1 MFIKGINMSRFSDFS
16 LYNRTDELLR
26 PAEKRL
32 SCQFYST
39 VNIQLVYKRAQSEI
53 DSYIPYSDVTTAM
66 DAVFRLAIRT
76 ENLPGVVE
84 MNTDVLHRLSDA
96 TERTNT
102 SQHRFAER
110 VFKNSNVPAQF
121 LPRPSF
127 SSHNDDKDG
136 GDHPIELLRR

>member
-1 MFIKGINMSRFSDFS
+1 MLIKCINMSRFSEFS

-32 SCQFYST
+32 SSQFHST
-39 VNIQLVYKRAQSEI
+39 DNIQLVYKRAQSEI
-53 DSYIPYSDVTTAM
+53 DSHIPYSDVMTAM

-76 ENLPGVVE
+76 ENRPGVVE
-84 MNTDVLHRLSDA
+84 MNTDVLRRLSDA

-121 LPRPSF
+121 LPTPSF
-127 SSHNDDKDG
+127 SFHNDD
-136 GDHPIELLRR
+136 